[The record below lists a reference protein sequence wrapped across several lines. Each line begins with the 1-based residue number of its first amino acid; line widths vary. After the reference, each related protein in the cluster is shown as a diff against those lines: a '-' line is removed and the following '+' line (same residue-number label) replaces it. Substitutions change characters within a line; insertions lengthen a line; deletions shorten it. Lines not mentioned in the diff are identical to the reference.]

1 MAMRLW
7 NLVET
12 AAFLKLEEKEVM
24 ALATSGELR
33 GIPQGNRMLF
43 DPEEVDAWYSNRLI
57 RRLPV
62 HRKKPPRT
70 GEAYAAPRLSLADY
84 CRLETMDPALPAK
97 TRPGVLREL
106 TAMAERAGLLY
117 DPAEFLEELQKR
129 EEAASTAMAEGIA
142 LVHPLARDEYICQE
156 PFLAVAHAQNPVF
169 FGEPNGIPTD
179 LFFLLCSPNPEE
191 HLQILAELC
200 QRAET
205 PNFLQGLR
213 NAHTP
218 QEMLDVFR
226 QNPLKYSIIH

>member
-1 MAMRLW
+1 
-7 NLVET
+7 
-12 AAFLKLEEKEVM
+12 
-24 ALATSGELR
+24 
-33 GIPQGNRMLF
+33 
-43 DPEEVDAWYSNRLI
+43 
-57 RRLPV
+57 
-62 HRKKPPRT
+62 
-70 GEAYAAPRLSLADY
+70 
-84 CRLETMDPALPAK
+84 MDPALPAK

-156 PFLAVAHAQNPVF
+156 PFLAVAQAQNPVF
-169 FGEPNGIPTD
+169 FGAPNGIPTD
-179 LFFLLCSPNPEE
+179 LFFLLCSPTPEE

-226 QNPLKYSIIH
+226 EKSLEI